1 MITVVGMPAA
11 AWQLARPLTAS
22 PSPPVRANG
31 QYSAVRWVTPIRSAG
46 SIWGRG
52 AAAAAARRGC
62 AGLRRRDFGAGV
74 VAPMGASTGS
84 LISPSA
90 DRPPAAPPHRG
101 EVVLGD
107 VF

>member
-74 VAPMGASTGS
+74 VAPMRSEERRVGKECGCGGAGGG
-84 LISPSA
+84 
-90 DRPPAAPPHRG
+90 HRKKKQRK
-101 EVVLGD
+101 
-107 VF
+107 